1 MKKNM
6 LLKNGLGAI
15 ANPTNKKKNSARS
28 NILFGALLLPFV
40 FCSPAHSEIW
50 TVATV
55 TDVQFVT
62 NTCNYWSANI
72 TFSALPYSEAQ
83 VRSWDWN
90 HPYHSVDNAYYGG
103 FHVHQD
109 KKGLSYNTLASF
121 HSPAND
127 IRGRLDEINQT
138 VMGQKNPPVGATKVL
153 RHGHNGEC
161 AADYG
166 NRECI
171 GIFVGDN
178 SGANMLPS
186 GSLPLTIPGGS
197 VCWGVPI
204 ANRYCEWGDLSLT
217 IDHGTIHRN
226 KESIATRKTRLT
238 CHGTTTYSVRLIKP
252 IDDVTLL
259 MNNKPLGSSFKSHSN
274 GTEDVTFTSIIK
286 PSVAGT
292 FQRSGVL
299 VVSPE

>member
-15 ANPTNKKKNSARS
+15 ANPTNKKKNSARG
-28 NILFGALLLPFV
+28 NILFGAILLPFV

-55 TDVQFVT
+55 TDVQFVK

-72 TFSALPYSEAQ
+72 TFSALPYAEAQ

-90 HPYHSVDNAYYGG
+90 HPNHSVEHSIYGG

-109 KKGLSYNTLASF
+109 KNGLSYNTFAPF
-121 HSPAND
+121 TSPAND
-127 IRGRLDEINQT
+127 IKGRLDEINQT

-153 RHGHNGEC
+153 LHSHNGEC

-171 GIFVGDN
+171 GIFIGN
-178 SGANMLPS
+178 ENTNHLPQ
-186 GSLPLTIPGGS
+186 GGHPTTIPAGL
-197 VCWGVPI
+197 CWGVPI
-204 ANRYCEWGDLSLT
+204 PNRYCEWGDLSLT
-217 IDHGTIHRN
+217 IDHGTVHRN
-226 KESIATRKTRLT
+226 KESIASAKTKVT
-238 CHGTTTYSVRLIKP
+238 CHGATTYSVKLVKP
-252 IDDVTLL
+252 IEDVTLL
-259 MNNKPLGSSFKSHSN
+259 INDKPLENMFQ
-274 GTEDVTFTSIIK
+274 GTISGEQDITFTSIIK
-286 PSVAGT
+286 PSVTGS
-292 FQRSGVL
+292 FRRSGVL
-299 VVSPE
+299 LVSPE